1 MDGTINNRPPEP
13 PKMMQGIVI
22 GGESSGMIITQ
33 IRVDA
38 TFIELS
44 RPDYMRPLTS
54 SDPNAQPDVA
64 RSGEVY
70 EVCTLWLT
78 KKGKRDPIPF
88 GLLIPEDKD
97 IVWAFSELTKGFAH
111 NEIEKLKAENL
122 IQ

>member
-1 MDGTINNRPPEP
+1 
-13 PKMMQGIVI
+13 MMQGIVI

-44 RPDYMRPLTS
+44 RPDYLRPLTS

-64 RSGEVY
+64 KVAEVY
-70 EVCTLWLT
+70 EVCTLWLLP
-78 KKGKRDPIPF
+78 KDKPDPIPF
-88 GLLIPEDKD
+88 GLIIPEGKD
-97 IVWAFSELTKGFAH
+97 TVWAFSELSKGFAE
-111 NEIEKLKAENL
+111 NAIAKLKAENL